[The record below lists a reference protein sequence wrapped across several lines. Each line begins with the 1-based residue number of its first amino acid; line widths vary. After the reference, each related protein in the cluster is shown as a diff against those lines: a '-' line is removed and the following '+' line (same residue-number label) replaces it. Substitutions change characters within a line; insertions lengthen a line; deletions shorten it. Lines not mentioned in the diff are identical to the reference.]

1 MADADKR
8 PGLPP
13 DPMQTRIETTRLI
26 LRRAAEADLASY
38 CQRIY
43 GDPAV
48 MRTLPGGKALAMR
61 EAHSR
66 ASTNLIEHWEQH
78 GFGPWLLVAKQN
90 ERLLGHCGL
99 RYWPQTQDVEVLYA
113 IERPAWGHGYATEA
127 AEASLAAGFGQLG
140 LERIIAGVLPTNRA
154 SIRVLQKLG
163 MQKREEREFVGL
175 HVVMY
180 ELWRTRFVARPCS
193 AEPNS
198 LTAARSGS

>member
-1 MADADKR
+1 MKTACPIKR
-8 PGLPP
+8 TMDVAEGPGLPP
-13 DPMQTRIETTRLI
+13 NPMQTRIETTRLT

-43 GDPAV
+43 GDPEV
-48 MRTLPGGKALAMR
+48 MRTLPGGKALAMV
-61 EAHSR
+61 EARSR
-66 ASTNLIEHWEQH
+66 ASANLIDHWEQH

-99 RYWPQTQDVEVLYA
+99 RYWPETQDVEILYA
-113 IERPAWGHGYATEA
+113 IERPAWGRGYATEA

-163 MQKREEREFVGL
+163 MQKWEERAFAGL
-175 HVVMY
+175 HAVMY
-180 ELWRTRFVARPCS
+180 EMWRTQFVARP
-193 AEPNS
+193 
-198 LTAARSGS
+198 